1 MPVLKNKTQGNFTM
15 ISNGILRNK
24 DLHLKERGLLVTLI
38 GLPDKWDFSING
50 LVAILPDGKD
60 KIKTGLQ
67 ELEKMGYI
75 TRYQERKE
83 GGAFGPEVLEIHEI
97 PAVSPRADF
106 PHTDNPSTG
115 KPSAENQTQYNNKEY
130 KTKKYKKQKNL
141 KGDNA
146 YGSER
151 NHGTAVS
158 GTQGQSNWTKEELD
172 LYGI

>member
-1 MPVLKNKTQGNFTM
+1 M

>member
-1 MPVLKNKTQGNFTM
+1 M

-97 PAVSPRADF
+97 PAVSPRVDF

-130 KTKKYKKQKNL
+130 KTKKYKKQKNI

-151 NHGTAVS
+151 HYGTATS
-158 GTQGQSNWTKEELD
+158 GNQGKNNWTKEELD

>member
-1 MPVLKNKTQGNFTM
+1 M

-83 GGAFGPEVLEIHEI
+83 GGAFGPEVVEIHEI

-115 KPSAENQTQYNNKEY
+115 KPSAEKQTQYNTKKY
-130 KTKKYKKQKNL
+130 KTKEYKKQKNI
-141 KGDNA
+141 KGEDSNGSKGH
-146 YGSER
+146 YGR
-151 NHGTAVS
+151 AVS

>member
-1 MPVLKNKTQGNFTM
+1 M

-24 DLHLKERGLLVTLI
+24 NLHLKERGLLVTLI

-115 KPSAENQTQYNNKEY
+115 KPSAEKQTQYNTKKY
-130 KTKKYKKQKNL
+130 KTKEYKKQKNI
-141 KGDNA
+141 KGEDAN
-146 YGSER
+146 GSKG
-151 NHGTAVS
+151 HYGTAVS
-158 GTQGQSNWTKEELD
+158 GTQEQSNWTKEELD